1 MSQRAYPIYP
11 LALQPAPFGPIND
24 DCYQWSK
31 QAMALAGE
39 HSSIRVNWSTW
50 LKDDPERWLQAAVRL
65 MEVQEEATA
74 LRPWVIGLPALLL
87 EEIVKSSKPPAASP
101 MV

>member
-1 MSQRAYPIYP
+1 MSQRAYPIDP

-24 DCYQWSK
+24 DCYRWGQ

-39 HSSIRVNWSTW
+39 HSAIRVNWSTW
-50 LKDDPERWLQAAVRL
+50 LKDDPERWLQGARRL
-65 MEVQEEATA
+65 MELQEEAAA